1 MFSNIPFGRFFPND
15 SFLHQLD
22 ARFKMIAVISLM
34 IVLFAAKGWGYVI
47 LAAATIVA
55 VLLSRIPL
63 MAVWSGLRGFVVLI
77 LISAVINLFLTP
89 GAPMYRLGP
98 LTITDQGLH
107 MSVVIT
113 VRLLLLLVIGM
124 LLTWTTDPLDL
135 TEGLESMLS
144 PLKRFG
150 FPAHELAMMMTIALR
165 FIPTLGEEADK
176 IIKAQMARGAEF
188 GHGSLMQRSR
198 ALLPVVVPLFVSV
211 FRRADELALAMEA
224 RAYRGG
230 RGRTRLKQLRAGWR
244 DAVAA
249 GVVVLIIL
257 GVLGAR

>member
-15 SFLHQLD
+15 SFLHHLD

-34 IVLFAAKGWGYVI
+34 IVLFAAQGWGYVI
-47 LAAATIVA
+47 LTAATITA
-55 VLLSRIPL
+55 VLLSRVPL
-63 MAVWSGLRGFVVLI
+63 WAVWSGLRGIMVLI

-89 GAPMYRLGP
+89 GSPIYRLGP
-98 LTITDQGLH
+98 LTITDQGLQL
-107 MSVVIT
+107 SIEIT

-135 TEGLESMLS
+135 TEGLESLLS

-188 GHGSLMQRSR
+188 GRGNLMQRAR

-230 RGRTRLKQLRAGWR
+230 RGRTRMKQLRASWR

-249 GVVVLIIL
+249 GVVVMIIL